1 MGFFPTLIVFPTD
14 MERLTTYG
22 GICSDIDLSPT
33 DIERL
38 TTYLTAYG
46 GIFSDIDRFPYRH
59 GTSDG
64 VSDGVWWNLFR
75 H

>member
-1 MGFFPTLIVFPTD
+1 MVAYGGFFPTLIVSPTD

-22 GICSDIDLSPT
+22 GVWRDFFPTLIVSPT

-46 GIFSDIDRFPYRH
+46 GICSDIDRFLPILN
-59 GTSDG
+59 
-64 VSDGVWWNLFR
+64 V
-75 H
+75 